1 MGVKGLI
8 IKMQQVGH
16 GRNYWLLVHKRGFY
30 LLQRLTSKK
39 RKRRRLAVPSEECN
53 TTGDLLMLL
62 LDLEKEGDLI
72 QMHPEV
78 LKLSELQSCKWCF
91 LFNKILLYHNSALVC
106 FVLVILYMKQQS
118 KFAGKIFLNNVRE
131 YIFKEACV
139 FTYLINL
146 TSILS
151 SAWVQVFTKYLDTS

>member
-1 MGVKGLI
+1 MGVKGL

-16 GRNYWLLVHKRGFY
+16 GRNYRLLVHKRSFY
-30 LLQRLTSKK
+30 LLHRLTSKK

-78 LKLSELQSCKWCF
+78 L
-91 LFNKILLYHNSALVC
+91 
-106 FVLVILYMKQQS
+106 
-118 KFAGKIFLNNVRE
+118 
-131 YIFKEACV
+131 
-139 FTYLINL
+139 
-146 TSILS
+146 
-151 SAWVQVFTKYLDTS
+151 

>member
-16 GRNYWLLVHKRGFY
+16 ERNYWLLVHKRGFY

-78 LKLSELQSCKWCF
+78 L
-91 LFNKILLYHNSALVC
+91 
-106 FVLVILYMKQQS
+106 
-118 KFAGKIFLNNVRE
+118 
-131 YIFKEACV
+131 
-139 FTYLINL
+139 
-146 TSILS
+146 
-151 SAWVQVFTKYLDTS
+151 